1 MSVDFKRKRKQGE
14 GAKPWRDGRLRRAR
28 WMLLPL
34 YFVAVVASANAAP
47 ATDSGIQALQARILT
62 LATTAT
68 SAEAAFIEATS
79 DCSSVS
85 IVVENTSDE
94 TDDLKCAIVLRMTE
108 SKTDTRL
115 PPHLQQAWDD
125 LLVVATITNRVSR
138 RVCEAELARSLC
150 TSPFAPAWL
159 SHPEGMKP
167 TMASLRDWTAETEA
181 IARPLW
187 TGLCALAAKRKG
199 QPQNCSDH

>member
-1 MSVDFKRKRKQGE
+1 MVFTRNRE
-14 GAKPWRDGRLRRAR
+14 TRECAKPSRDGRLRCAH

-34 YFVAVVASANAAP
+34 YFVAVVASANATTAP
-47 ATDSGIQALQARILT
+47 DSGVQALQARILT
-62 LATTAT
+62 LTTTAT
-68 SAEAAFIEATS
+68 NAEAAFIEATS

-85 IVVENTSDE
+85 IVVENMSDE
-94 TDDLKCAIVLRMTE
+94 TDYLKCAIVLRMTE
-108 SKTDTRL
+108 SKTDTQF

-125 LLVVATITNRVSR
+125 LLAAATITNRVSK
-138 RVCEAELARSLC
+138 RVCEFELTRSLC

-167 TMASLRDWTAETEA
+167 TMASLQDWTAETEA

>member
-1 MSVDFKRKRKQGE
+1 
-14 GAKPWRDGRLRRAR
+14 
-28 WMLLPL
+28 MLGPL
-34 YFVAVVASANAAP
+34 YFVAALASASAATEP
-47 ATDSGIQALQARILT
+47 DSGVQALQARILNLT
-62 LATTAT
+62 TTAT
-68 SAEAAFIEATS
+68 NAEAAFIEAIS

-94 TDDLKCAIVLRMTE
+94 TDDLKCAIVLRMTD
-108 SKTDTRL
+108 SKTDTQL
-115 PPHLQQAWDD
+115 PPHLQEAWDD
-125 LLVVATITNRVSR
+125 LLVAATITNRVSK
-138 RVCEAELARSLC
+138 RVCEAELTRSLC

-167 TMASLRDWTAETEA
+167 AMASLRDWTAETEA

-187 TGLCALAAKRKG
+187 TGLCVLAAKRKG

>member
-1 MSVDFKRKRKQGE
+1 MVFTRNRETRES
-14 GAKPWRDGRLRRAR
+14 AKPWRDGRLRRAR
-28 WMLLPL
+28 WMLGPL
-34 YFVAVVASANAAP
+34 YFVAALASASAATEP
-47 ATDSGIQALQARILT
+47 DSGVQALQARILNLT
-62 LATTAT
+62 TTAT
-68 SAEAAFIEATS
+68 NAEAAFIEAIS

-94 TDDLKCAIVLRMTE
+94 TDDLKCAIVLRMTD
-108 SKTDTRL
+108 SKTDTQH
-115 PPHLQQAWDD
+115 PPHLQEAWDD
-125 LLVVATITNRVSR
+125 LLVAATITNRVSK
-138 RVCEAELARSLC
+138 RVCEAELTRSLC

-167 TMASLRDWTAETEA
+167 AMASLRDWTAETEA

-187 TGLCALAAKRKG
+187 TGLCVLAAKRKG